1 MPEIPAVAKRL
12 VTSRPY
18 VLIAGRVLL
27 PWVLQ
32 GERPAR
38 EGLEIGA
45 GSGAMTAQLLNTFP
59 SLRMVATDHDAD
71 SPSGRTLPTFR
82 SRMAAST
89 RNLACA

>member
-1 MPEIPAVAKRL
+1 

-18 VLIAGRVLL
+18 VLIPGRVLL

-59 SLRMVATDHDAD
+59 SLRMVAT
-71 SPSGRTLPTFR
+71 
-82 SRMAAST
+82 
-89 RNLACA
+89 N